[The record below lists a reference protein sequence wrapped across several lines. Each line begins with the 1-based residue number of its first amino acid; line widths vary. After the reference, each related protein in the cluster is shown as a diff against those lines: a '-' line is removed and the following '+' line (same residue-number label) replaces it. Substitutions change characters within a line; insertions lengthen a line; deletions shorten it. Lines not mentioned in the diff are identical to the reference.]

1 MRLPIPCTPPPDQ
14 AAVSPPVIIM
24 SPDMDSRPHRRG
36 RVPLLCVLLAAGG
49 GAAATEPPCAPQ
61 LLRVAAAPG
70 PIREPIEWSSDLLK
84 ANVKGDTELSGA
96 VSVRMGER
104 AMRADQLAYD
114 AASNSVRLTGHVSYA
129 DPAIRVDGD
138 SGFYGDDGAQFRAAR
153 FELLQQP
160 GRGTAKSVDL
170 RPSGAV
176 ELRDVTYTT
185 CPEGA
190 ADWQIRAGRIT
201 LNTDTRRGVGRDARL
216 DFKSVPVLYIPYISF
231 PLSDARQTGFLFPT
245 VGSSSRS
252 GAVITVPWYWN
263 IAPQQDLTLAPTL
276 RARRGIDLGAEY
288 RLLSAR
294 MSGTLEVNYLPHDRL
309 ADARRS
315 LVRLRDRWQ
324 LPQGWRLDV
333 DAADV
338 SDVHYFED
346 FADGS
351 QSSSVIFLPRQARLS
366 YRDDTWRLGADLR
379 HFQTLDTALAPAERP
394 YAEFPRLSASGRWRA
409 ARGIGMALDG
419 EISGYTRTEGVGGW
433 RANLRPEL
441 TYELARPGWFL
452 RPAAA
457 WDLAAYSLRHA
468 AAAADRSPTR
478 SLPVLSLDAGLAFE
492 RDIGSRAARRITLE
506 PRLYYLYVPYSDQ
519 SSIPVFDTALPD
531 TNVVALFRPNRYI
544 GGDRLGDANDVTIG
558 LTTQAYSSRS
568 GQRFLSATLGE
579 SFYLEEPR
587 VTLPGEVS
595 AGRRRSALI
604 ADVDWRAWRDLGVR
618 YVLAWDPQSS
628 RTARASVTLQYRRS
642 GQQVANLSY
651 RYLRGQMEQ
660 ADASLAW
667 PLGRHWDAYA
677 RGVYSLQDRKS
688 IENFAG
694 LQYRG
699 SCWALRFVTRRSVSS
714 RTGASDSGF
723 YLQLELNGLSSVGT
737 GADAFLE
744 RSIRGYSA
752 SNSSR

>member
-1 MRLPIPCTPPPDQ
+1 M
-14 AAVSPPVIIM
+14 SPPVIIM
-24 SPDMDSRPHRRG
+24 SLDMESRPHRRDHA
-36 RVPLLCVLLAAGG
+36 PLAGLLLVAGGLAA
-49 GAAATEPPCAPQ
+49 AAEAPCPPPA
-61 LLRVAAAPG
+61 LHLAAAPG

-96 VSVRMGER
+96 VSLRMGER
-104 AMRADQLAYD
+104 AMRADQLVYD
-114 AASNSVRLTGHVSYA
+114 AASNSVRLTG
-129 DPAIRVDGD
+129 RVDYRDPSIHVEGD

-160 GRGTAKSVDL
+160 GRGAARSVDL

-185 CPEGA
+185 CPKGA

-201 LNTDTRRGVGRDARL
+201 LHTDTKRGVGHNARL
-216 DFKSVPVLYIPYISF
+216 DFKNVPVMYIPYISF
-231 PLSDARQTGFLFPT
+231 PLSDARQSGFLFPT

-263 IAPQQDLTLAPTL
+263 IAPQQDLTLEPTL
-276 RARRGIDLGAEY
+276 YARRGIDLGAEY
-288 RLLSAR
+288 RLLTESMR
-294 MSGTLEVNYLPHDRL
+294 GTLQVNVLPHDRL
-309 ADARRS
+309 ADTRRS
-315 LVRLRDRWQ
+315 YLQLRDRWQ
-324 LPQGWRLDV
+324 LPRGWRLDI
-333 DAADV
+333 DAADA

-351 QSSSVIFLPRQARLS
+351 QSSSVIFLARRAQLS
-366 YRDDTWRLGADLR
+366 YRDDTWLLGADFR
-379 HFQTLDTALAPAERP
+379 HFQTLHTALTASQRP
-394 YAEFPRLSASGRWRA
+394 YAQFPRLSASGRWRA
-409 ARGIGMALDG
+409 LRGVGMGVDG
-419 EISGYTRTEGVGGW
+419 EVTGFTRADGIGGW
-433 RANLRPEL
+433 RANLRPEFS
-441 TYELARPGWFL
+441 YDFARPGWYL

-457 WDLAAYSLRHA
+457 WDFTAYALRHA
-468 AAAADRSPTR
+468 AAGTDGSPTR
-478 SLPVLSLDAGLAFE
+478 SLPVLSLDAGLDFE
-492 RDIGSRAARRITLE
+492 RDAGSRGARRITLE
-506 PRLYYLYVPYSDQ
+506 PRLYYLYVPYRDQ
-519 SSIPVFDTALPD
+519 SAIPLFDTALPD
-531 TNVVALFRPNRYI
+531 TNIVTLFRPNRYI
-544 GGDRLGDANDVTIG
+544 GGDRLSDANEVTLG
-558 LTTQAYSSRS
+558 LTTQAFASRS

-579 SFYLEEPR
+579 SFYLDEPR
-587 VTLPGEVS
+587 VTLPGEAAIV
-595 AGRRRSALI
+595 RHRSALI
-604 ADVDWRAWRDLGVR
+604 ADIDWRAWRDLGLR
-618 YVLAWDPQSS
+618 YVLAWDPETA

-677 RGVYSLQDRKS
+677 RGVYSLMDRKS

-694 LQYRG
+694 FQYRG
-699 SCWALRFVTRRSVSS
+699 SCWALRLVTRRSVSS
-714 RTGASDSGF
+714 RTGTIDSGF

-752 SNSSR
+752 SNSNR